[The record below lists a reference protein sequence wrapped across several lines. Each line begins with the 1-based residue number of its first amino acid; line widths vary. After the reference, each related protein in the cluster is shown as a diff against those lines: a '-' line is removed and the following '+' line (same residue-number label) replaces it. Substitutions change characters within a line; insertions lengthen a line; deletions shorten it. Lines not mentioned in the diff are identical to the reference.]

1 MNSPLISTQSLTRTY
16 KLDEVEVPVLQNI
29 NIEIAQGEMVSIM
42 GPSGCGK
49 STLMHLLG
57 LLDTPT
63 EGKIFFEGLDVSQ
76 LSDSER
82 ADFRGDKVGFVFQ
95 QFNLLKKFTALENV
109 LLPTIYH
116 HGIQPVGL
124 SRTKSRELYGKKRAV
139 ELLSEV
145 GLTQRT
151 NHLSSK
157 LSGGEQQRVA
167 IARALINDPS
177 LILADEPTG
186 NLDSK
191 AGTEIMDLLKKL
203 NGQGK
208 TIVIVTH
215 DLSVAQNCQRIIRM
229 KDGEVVDG

>member
-1 MNSPLISTQSLTRTY
+1 MKQPLIKTENLTRAY
-16 KLDEVEVPVLQNI
+16 RLDEISVPVLNNI
-29 NIEIAQGEMVSIM
+29 NIEIAQAEMVSIM

-63 EGKIFFEGLDVSQ
+63 SGKILFDGHDVSQ
-76 LSDSER
+76 LSDNER
-82 ADFRGDKVGFVFQ
+82 AGFRGDKVGFVFQ

-109 LLPTIYH
+109 VMPLIYSH
-116 HGIQPVGL
+116 KGKG
-124 SRTKSRELYGKKRAV
+124 SEKRARELLK
-139 ELLSEV
+139 EV
-145 GLTQRT
+145 GLGHRI
-151 NHLSSK
+151 NHLTSK

-167 IARALINDPS
+167 IARSLINDPP

-191 AGTEIMDLLKKL
+191 AGAEIMNLLKDL
-203 NGQGK
+203 NNRGK

-215 DLSVAQNCQRIIRM
+215 DVTVAEGCQRIIRM
-229 KDGEVVDG
+229 KDGEVVN

>member
-1 MNSPLISTQSLTRTY
+1 MKQPLIKTENLVRTY
-16 KLDEVEVPVLQNI
+16 KLDEVSVPVLKSI
-29 NIEIAQGEMVSIM
+29 NIEISQAEMVSIM

-63 EGKIFFEGLDVSQ
+63 SGKIFFDGQDVSQ
-76 LSDSER
+76 LSDNER

-116 HGIQPVGL
+116 HAVQPVGL
-124 SRTKSRELYGKKRAV
+124 NGKNRAV
-139 ELLSEV
+139 KLLSEV
-145 GLTQRT
+145 GLSQRT

-167 IARALINDPS
+167 IARSLINDPP

-191 AGTEIMDLLKKL
+191 AGAEIMNLLRDLNSK
-203 NGQGK
+203 GK
-208 TIVIVTH
+208 TLVLVTH
-215 DLSVAQNCQRIIRM
+215 DVTVAQGRQRIIRM
-229 KDGEVVDG
+229 KDGEVVI